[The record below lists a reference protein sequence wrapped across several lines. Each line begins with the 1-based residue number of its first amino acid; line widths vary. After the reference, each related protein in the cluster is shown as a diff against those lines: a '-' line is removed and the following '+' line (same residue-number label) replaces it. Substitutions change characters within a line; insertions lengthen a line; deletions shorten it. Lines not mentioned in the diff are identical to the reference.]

1 MDLGL
6 KGRTALV
13 TGASSGLGLATAEAL
28 AAEGANVSMFA
39 RRRDV
44 LEREAD
50 RIGAL
55 AVRGDVSIP
64 SDLERAVETTVKAFG
79 GIDVL
84 VWNSGGPTPG
94 PATAVTPETLEQA
107 IEMLFMPAVRLFQLC
122 LPHLEASAGGRIVAI
137 TSLAAKE
144 PTDQLAL
151 SNAIRPG
158 LTGWMKT
165 LARELG
171 PKGITVNCVAP
182 GRIATARLD
191 ELYPGGPTEADLR
204 EIPLRRWGDPRE
216 FGDVVCFLASD
227 RARYVTGQTVV
238 VDGGLQRSLFSGA
251 PPLTSP
257 SRGRRSRARRPGGAR
272 APPRP
277 VERLPAASRQ
287 GASRRAARSRA
298 GRARSA
304 RARAASTSSTCSS
317 AARTCSSRSFPFIHS
332 GATLVPAK
340 LIVPPGVSDT
350 AQRSADLREMTVS
363 QKIAARGRAPDAR
376 LQGRCDGRPA

>member
-1 MDLGL
+1 VDLGL

-39 RRRDV
+39 RRRDL

-64 SDLERAVETTVKAFG
+64 KDLERAVETTVKAFG
-79 GIDVL
+79 AIDVL

-94 PATAVTPETLEQA
+94 PAVDVTPESLEHA
-107 IEMLFMPAVRLFQLC
+107 LEVLFLPAVRLLQLC
-122 LPHLEASAGGRIVAI
+122 LPHLEASAGGRFVAI

-144 PTDQLAL
+144 PTDRLAL

-191 ELYPGGPTEADLR
+191 ELYPGGPSDADL
-204 EIPLRRWGDPRE
+204 EAIPLRRWGDPRE

-238 VDGGLQRSLFSGA
+238 VDGGLQHSLF
-251 PPLTSP
+251 
-257 SRGRRSRARRPGGAR
+257 
-272 APPRP
+272 
-277 VERLPAASRQ
+277 
-287 GASRRAARSRA
+287 
-298 GRARSA
+298 
-304 RARAASTSSTCSS
+304 
-317 AARTCSSRSFPFIHS
+317 
-332 GATLVPAK
+332 
-340 LIVPPGVSDT
+340 
-350 AQRSADLREMTVS
+350 
-363 QKIAARGRAPDAR
+363 
-376 LQGRCDGRPA
+376 